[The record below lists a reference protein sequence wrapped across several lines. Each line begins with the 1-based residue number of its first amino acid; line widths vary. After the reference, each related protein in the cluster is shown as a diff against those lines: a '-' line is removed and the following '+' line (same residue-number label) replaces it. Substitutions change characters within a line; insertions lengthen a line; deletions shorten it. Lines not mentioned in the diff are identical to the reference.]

1 MLRRHL
7 SPRMFDG
14 GVLFEELYF
23 ADLLAYSD
31 EMASIIVSL

>member
-1 MLRRHL
+1 MLRRRM
-7 SPRMFDG
+7 SPRMSDG